1 MKIKWFSIMLALFL
15 VMGLT
20 FGCGEPAPDTMPT
33 DMPDESMVDEFAV
46 LVEYLEGFGLDYPNV
61 HGAWVF
67 GHEVV
72 LEDYVIIDIRDE
84 ADFAKEDAHF
94 EGAVNA
100 QGKDILSYVEENI
113 TTEKILVAGYTGM
126 DSSYVTALL
135 NMMGFEA
142 YSLKFGMSYYLPG
155 NGSDH
160 EVVGA
165 EDRWT
170 EYVSDAGLDSEY
182 WVFDEVSPEV
192 PVYDGYPT
200 LNTGKT
206 TGPEILRA
214 RVEYALER
222 GADPLMFDD
231 IKGNLGDYNILNW
244 WKTSYDGLTGN
255 PYQVFGHLLGAV
267 QFPPNEYKLVMDGGL
282 TAIDPDRPNIIY
294 CFTGQTSG
302 LAEAYLVVLGYDVHG
317 LAYGANSVV
326 WSKMVGDNGKG
337 FSRWPK
343 PYGD

>member
-1 MKIKWFSIMLALFL
+1 
-15 VMGLT
+15 
-20 FGCGEPAPDTMPT
+20 
-33 DMPDESMVDEFAV
+33 
-46 LVEYLEGFGLDYPNV
+46 
-61 HGAWVF
+61 
-67 GHEVV
+67 
-72 LEDYVIIDIRDE
+72 
-84 ADFAKEDAHF
+84 
-94 EGAVNA
+94 
-100 QGKDILSYVEENI
+100 
-113 TTEKILVAGYTGM
+113 M

-160 EVVGA
+160 ELAGA
-165 EDRWT
+165 EDLWT
-170 EYVSDAGLDSEY
+170 DYVSDTGIDSEY
-182 WVFDEVSPEV
+182 WVFDEESPEV

-206 TGPEILRA
+206 TGPEILRD
-214 RVEYALER
+214 RVEYALDR

-231 IKGNLGDYNILNW
+231 IKGNLADYNILNW

-267 QFPPNEYKLVMDGGL
+267 QFPPSEYKLVMDGGL
-282 TAIDPDRPNIIY
+282 TAVDPDRPNIIY

-326 WSKMVGDNGKG
+326 WSKMVNDAGKG
-337 FSRWPK
+337 MNRWPK
-343 PYGD
+343 PYGE